1 MNSRRISAELE
12 LRPVEPSHAQQLFAV
27 IDRNR
32 AHLRRWLPWVDATK
46 SIDDEQAFITR
57 DLARRKTD
65 GAFHCAIFENGA
77 LVGGIGLHSI
87 DPPNRKAEIGY
98 WLDEAHQG
106 KGIITRA
113 CRDLVTHLFSD
124 MNLHRVSIYCGV
136 ENHRSRAVPQR
147 LGFWQEG
154 IHRDAEWV
162 NDHFIDL
169 VCYAM
174 LKPTWN
180 R

>member
-12 LRPVEPSHAQQLFAV
+12 LRPVEPSHGPQLLAA
-27 IDRNR
+27 IERNR
-32 AHLRRWLPWVDATK
+32 AHLRRWLPWVDAVQT
-46 SIDDEQAFITR
+46 IEDEQAFITR
-57 DLARRKTD
+57 DLERRKTD
-65 GAFHCAIFENGA
+65 GAFHCAIFERDV

-98 WLDEAHQG
+98 WLDAAHQG

-113 CRDLVTHLFSD
+113 SQELVTHLFDD

-136 ENHRSRAVPQR
+136 ENRRSRAVAER
-147 LGFWQEG
+147 LGFQQEG

-162 NDHFIDL
+162 NDRFIDL

-174 LKPTWN
+174 LKPDWKT
-180 R
+180 